1 MENSNTYWRVIRI
14 AQRKELIVTLE
25 IERRL
30 KLANLHQFLNR
41 IVAPIEKFVTI
52 RNGKKVT
59 ISKSLYQGYIYIE
72 LIKGAPNQV
81 KTIIETTGNVYK
93 MYDENLRPNEIENIL
108 KYTDDYIEKEITI
121 ENKFVVGEKVRITDG
136 PFTNFPAEVI
146 AVDNIHQKIKVNV
159 MVFGRENSFMLKM
172 AQIQAFS

>member
-72 LIKGAPNQV
+72 LIKGTPNQV

-121 ENKFVVGEKVRITDG
+121 ENKFVVGEKVKISDG

-146 AVDNIHQKIKVNV
+146 AVDNVHQKIKVNV
-159 MVFGRENSFMLKM
+159 LVFGRENSLELKTT
-172 AQIQAFS
+172 QIQAFS